1 MKQEVTKEQEEL
13 YYSNLAEADHDKSI
27 SKKQL
32 SQIEFKKEHL
42 LILNEARDKLRKK
55 ISPKLTGTKIQHE
68 LITSINELDKLI
80 RYLENPEKINKL
92 RRMFE

>member
-13 YYSNLAEADHDKSI
+13 YYSNLAEEYKD
-27 SKKQL
+27 KQL